1 MSDSSLKSI
10 QIQSWIDRV
19 RVGDQAARDELTR
32 CSCDRLDDLV
42 MKMLGSHQRVKRWE
56 QADDVVQKVT
66 LEIYRRLETVSL
78 ESSRDFLCQASTH
91 IRRELLG
98 LDKYFFAPVDTST
111 GDPLATRPDAPTSGD
126 TVAGELVGALEP
138 GRLSAW
144 TRFHRQI
151 DLMEVEDREVF
162 ELLWY
167 QGLTQPET
175 ADLIGVSRKTMIR
188 RWQGARL
195 RLFDAINGLL
205 PSSD

>member
-32 CSCDRLDDLV
+32 CSCDRLDVLV
-42 MKMLGSHQRVKRWE
+42 MKMLGSYARVKRWE

-66 LEIYRRLETVSL
+66 LEIYRRLETVAL
-78 ESSRDFLCQASTH
+78 ESSRDFLCQASTA
-91 IRRELLG
+91 IRRELVDLN
-98 LDKYFFAPVDTST
+98 KYFFADEDTGT
-111 GDPLATRPDAPTSGD
+111 LDPLATRPDAPDSGD
-126 TVAGELVGALEP
+126 TVAGQLVGALEP

-151 DLMEVEDREVF
+151 DTMHDEDREVF

-175 ADLIGVSRKTMIR
+175 ADLMGVSRRTMIQ

-195 RLFDAINGLL
+195 RLFDALDGEL
-205 PSSD
+205 PPSD